1 MTFRR
6 MAFQIFKANLR
17 RYLLF
22 FLCCSFTIMIF
33 FAYYTLYSNPQF
45 NDPYEINGMISSN
58 LIAPLYVIR
67 VFSVFFIIYAQT
79 TFVKF
84 RKSDLGLFMVLGMTN
99 QNIRRIL
106 LLENSL
112 IAIASIVTGLLA
124 GTLFAPLFYA
134 IVSQL
139 IDLGNV
145 SFRLSG
151 ESYLNTALYFG
162 VIYVV
167 VIAWNLLLTTRYSI
181 VRLLKEARTADRTL
195 IQGKVPGL
203 IGVALVGLAVYDL
216 LNHLNVNNSNIVFR
230 SMGIS
235 MVGVFFILSSL
246 GDWVKFSLSR
256 SAKSYHKHMVFSS
269 DLSYKLGRSRI
280 ILFLITILITFSLFL
295 SSMVLFLSFESQETA
310 VKHNPYHIAY
320 TEVFGKNQIP
330 KETLN
335 EIVGKGETPLTSHQ
349 VLEYIDLFAT
359 KVFLDQ
365 NINVLTGS
373 TYHVEQG
380 HFLNLALVDQTDGY
394 ENNLPVMPTYDLKLG
409 SGKKTLLSQGSI
421 VSMLFNRVP
430 LLINGLQIIVSEQ
443 DYTALQAL
451 HPKDIGQLH
460 LLNFKNWKQTADI
473 DAKLNTALTK
483 YNKDNT
489 DSWYDDAR
497 QDAFA
502 FGTTSRISEFTT
514 LKQADQFVTFLL
526 AFVGLL
532 FVVSSAVVLHFSIL
546 MELEREKTKYR
557 KLAKI
562 GMTSKEAAKMIVKPF
577 RLLFFLP
584 YVLSIAF
591 ATFYFVYMA
600 KVINHKALEPLG
612 LSLMAGGLYLV
623 FQLFFYLLYT
633 RAYTRKMIA
642 YMGLDT

>member
-6 MAFQIFKANLR
+6 MAFQIFKANFR

-22 FLCCSFTIMIF
+22 FLCSSFTIMIF
-33 FAYYTLYSNPQF
+33 FSYYMLYTNPQF
-45 NDPYEINGMISSN
+45 NNPYEVNGMISSN

-67 VFSVFFIIYAQT
+67 VFSVLLIIYAQT

-84 RKSDLGLFMVLGMTN
+84 RKSDFGLFMVLGMST
-99 QNIRRIL
+99 QNIRKIM
-106 LLENSL
+106 LLENGL
-112 IAIASIVTGLLA
+112 IAIISIVTGLVA
-124 GTLFAPLFYA
+124 GTIFAPLFYM
-134 IVSQL
+134 IVSQV
-139 IDLGNV
+139 IDLENV
-145 SFRLSG
+145 SFTLTLD
-151 ESYLNTALYFG
+151 SYLYTALFFG
-162 VIYVV
+162 AVY
-167 VIAWNLLLTTRYSI
+167 VIATAGNLLLTWRYSI
-181 VRLLKEARTADRTL
+181 VRLLKERRTADRSL
-195 IQGKVPGL
+195 IHGKLPGF
-203 IGVALVGLAVYDL
+203 IGIALLGLAVYDL
-216 LNHLNVNNSNIVFR
+216 LSHLTINNSNVIFR
-230 SMGIS
+230 SMAIT
-235 MVGVFFILSSL
+235 MIGVFLILSSL

-280 ILFLITILITFSLFL
+280 ILLLITILITFSLFL
-295 SSMVLFLSFESQETA
+295 SSMVLFLSNESQETA
-310 VKHNPYHIAY
+310 VKHNPYQIAY
-320 TEVFGKNQIP
+320 IEAFGKNQISE
-330 KETLN
+330 ETLN
-335 EIVGKGETPLTSHQ
+335 KIVNKGETPLTSHR
-349 VLEYIDLFAT
+349 VLEYIELFPT

-365 NINVLTGS
+365 NINTLSGS
-373 TYHVEQG
+373 TYKVEQG
-380 HFLNLALVDQTDGY
+380 HFLNLALVDQSIGDA
-394 ENNLPVMPTYDLKLG
+394 NNISEMSTYDIELA

-421 VSMLFNRVP
+421 VSMLFNQVP

-443 DYTALQAL
+443 DYTELKAL
-451 HPKDIGQLH
+451 HPEIGQLH
-460 LLNFKNWKQTADI
+460 LLNFKDWKRTADI
-473 DAKLNTALTK
+473 DNKLNTALAQ

-489 DSWYDDAR
+489 DTWYGDDR
-497 QDAFA
+497 KDAFA
-502 FGTTSRISEFTT
+502 FGTVSRIGEFTT
-514 LKQADQFVTFLL
+514 LKQANQFGLFLF